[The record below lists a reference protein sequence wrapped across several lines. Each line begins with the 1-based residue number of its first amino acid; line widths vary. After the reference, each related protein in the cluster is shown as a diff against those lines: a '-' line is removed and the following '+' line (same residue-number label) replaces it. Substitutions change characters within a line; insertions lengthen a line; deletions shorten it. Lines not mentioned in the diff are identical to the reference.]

1 MSPIDNNV
9 VENEEDNNVDP
20 RSEDEEDRDENKIK
34 ISLNEDDGDEGDD
47 DEEDNDNDDDNTEN
61 NEIFDQNILKTCG
74 DGYELDENNRCVDID
89 ECAIGNTGC
98 QFCKNVHGGFECFC
112 PDGFDLADDERT
124 CQDINECE
132 MEADYDETDSQETST
147 HSPCS
152 HDCINT
158 HGSYLCVCPENFH
171 LQYDH
176 RTCVRD
182 FCEHL
187 TDEFNK
193 TKCSHQCDDEKD
205 GYVCKC
211 PPGVH
216 LDTDFKTCLVNN
228 QCGQET
234 HCSPGICVNMED
246 GYRCECPSGYIE
258 KAKRCHDENECEIG
272 NHQCSHDCK
281 YSNILYNNLHICV
294 FDLSLSL
301 NSREEISLLYE
312 TRNYFHFP
320 SLY

>member
-1 MSPIDNNV
+1 MFS
-9 VENEEDNNVDP
+9 
-20 RSEDEEDRDENKIK
+20 
-34 ISLNEDDGDEGDD
+34 
-47 DEEDNDNDDDNTEN
+47 
-61 NEIFDQNILKTCG
+61 FQ
-74 DGYELDENNRCVDID
+74 
-89 ECAIGNTGC
+89 
-98 QFCKNVHGGFECFC
+98 FECFC

-124 CQDINECE
+124 CEDINECE
-132 MEADYDETDSQETST
+132 MEADYDETDSQETNT

-152 HDCINT
+152 HDCVNT
-158 HGSYLCVCPENFH
+158 HGSYLCVCPDNFH

-187 TDEFNK
+187 TDELNK
-193 TKCSHQCDDEKD
+193 TKCSHRCDDEKD
-205 GYVCKC
+205 GYVCSC

-234 HCSPGICVNMED
+234 HCSPGECINTED

-272 NHQCSHDCK
+272 NHHCSHECK
-281 YSNILYNNLHICV
+281 NL
-294 FDLSLSL
+294 DG
-301 NSREEISLLYE
+301 
-312 TRNYFHFP
+312 
-320 SLY
+320 